1 MWLNVSEILKLELL
15 GGGDGDGLSNHVK
28 IIMFLFS
35 ILTSLIYLLLLDCDF
50 LLLEKILNPIHL
62 PS

>member
-1 MWLNVSEILKLELL
+1 MWLNVSGILKLELFE
-15 GGGDGDGLSNHVK
+15 GGDVDGLSNHVK